1 MNEADTAS
9 GSVASLSQMPTWNR
23 SWPKTLTTRCTKT
36 ANTSKPFQFQQKQRC
51 ILRSSLM
58 TMKKITASSTHK
70 KSLLCHLLDLQG
82 VQFFNLKIKR

>member
-23 SWPKTLTTRCTKT
+23 SWPKTLTTRCAKT

-51 ILRSSLM
+51 FLRSSLM
-58 TMKKITASSTHK
+58 TSKKIMASSTHK

-82 VQFFNLKIKR
+82 VQFFYLKIKR